1 VAPLKTDAP
10 FYTEEELDML
20 ETVDPVS
27 ATRIAREQIL
37 LRRQMAQAPAA
48 DGPLPTIEALQAV
61 LAEARQILA
70 RDGGDL
76 EFVALE
82 QQTLIIRLKGSCAGC
97 PRAPLDL
104 KHVVE
109 ELVRRRY
116 PQIAAVRNV
125 Y

>member
-1 VAPLKTDAP
+1 MGPLKTDAP

-20 ETVDPVS
+20 ETFDPVS
-27 ATRIAREQIL
+27 AVRIAREQIL
-37 LRRQMAQAPAA
+37 LRRQLAEPPVTDAA
-48 DGPLPTIEALQAV
+48 MPDSEAVQAV
-61 LAEARQILA
+61 LADVRQILA
-70 RDGGDL
+70 RDGGDI

-82 QQTLIIRLKGSCAGC
+82 QATLTVRLKGSCSGC

-109 ELVRRRY
+109 ELVRRRH
-116 PQIAAVRNV
+116 PQIVAVRNI

>member
-1 VAPLKTDAP
+1 MSLPFKSDAP

-20 ETVDPVS
+20 ETFDPV
-27 ATRIAREQIL
+27 AAVRIAREQIQ
-37 LRRQMAQAPAA
+37 LRTLAAVPAA
-48 DGPLPTIEALQAV
+48 DAPSPDAAGLRAV
-61 LAEARQILA
+61 IDEARQILA

-76 EFVALE
+76 EFVSLE
-82 QQTLIIRLKGSCAGC
+82 DKVLTVRLKGSCAGC

-109 ELVRRRY
+109 TLVRQRF
-116 PQIAAVRNV
+116 PQIAEVRNV

>member
-1 VAPLKTDAP
+1 MGPLKTDAP

-20 ETVDPVS
+20 ETFDPVS
-27 ATRIAREQIL
+27 AVRIAREQIL
-37 LRRQMAQAPAA
+37 LRRQLAKPPMTDAA
-48 DGPLPTIEALQAV
+48 MPDSEAVQAV
-61 LAEARQILA
+61 LADVRQILA
-70 RDGGDL
+70 RDGGDI

-82 QQTLIIRLKGSCAGC
+82 QATLTVRLKGSCSGC

-109 ELVRRRY
+109 ELVRRHY
-116 PQIAAVRNV
+116 PQIVAVRNI

>member
-1 VAPLKTDAP
+1 MGPLKTDAP

-20 ETVDPVS
+20 ETFDPVS
-27 ATRIAREQIL
+27 AVRIAREQIL
-37 LRRQMAQAPAA
+37 LRRQLAKPPATDA
-48 DGPLPTIEALQAV
+48 AMPDSEAVQAV
-61 LAEARQILA
+61 LADVRQILA
-70 RDGGDL
+70 RDGGDI

-82 QQTLIIRLKGSCAGC
+82 QATLTVRLKGSCSGC

-109 ELVRRRY
+109 ELVRQRY
-116 PQIAAVRNV
+116 PQIVAVRNI